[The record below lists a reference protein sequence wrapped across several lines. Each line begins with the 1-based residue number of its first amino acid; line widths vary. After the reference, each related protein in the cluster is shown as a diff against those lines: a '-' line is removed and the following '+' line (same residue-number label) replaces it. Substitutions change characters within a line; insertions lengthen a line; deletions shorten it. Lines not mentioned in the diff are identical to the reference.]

1 MKYFY
6 RVKEMDGDWT
16 EWRECSAESYAL
28 YQGRWDVDTWCQ
40 S

>member
-6 RVKEMDGDWT
+6 RFKEMDGDWS
-16 EWRECSAESYAL
+16 EWRECSAATYTL

-40 S
+40 P